1 MKQEFEDG
9 DIITSQYS
17 DVSFIFPY
25 RGTDEREGGVLT
37 EVFYCTK
44 NCNLHYHSGYDTGCG
59 YTKDCRI
66 ATAEEKQLFF
76 NALAKEGKTWNPQTK
91 QIEDIKKEYEFHLK
105 DWCLMRCEM
114 AEQWTLC
121 QFSHIYNKQWVV
133 AVGGNVFSQCIPY
146 NEETKY
152 LLGTADDCPDKY
164 KTW

>member
-1 MKQEFEDG
+1 MCLSYFHIEEQMKEKE
-9 DIITSQYS
+9 
-17 DVSFIFPY
+17 
-25 RGTDEREGGVLT
+25 GVLT

-105 DWCLMRCEM
+105 DWCLMRCENGRAM
-114 AEQWTLC
+114 DTMP
-121 QFSHIYNKQWVV
+121 V
-133 AVGGNVFSQCIPY
+133 
-146 NEETKY
+146 
-152 LLGTADDCPDKY
+152 
-164 KTW
+164 